1 MVCPSRQVAFHQQQG
16 RAMQHRNNLKQ
27 TTSLEDRLATFAKE
41 AREKAA
47 QLPPGLERTELLKK
61 AQRAET
67 TRPSDWTI
75 TSASR
80 PAKS

>member
-47 QLPPGLERTELLKK
+47 
-61 AQRAET
+61 
-67 TRPSDWTI
+67 
-75 TSASR
+75 
-80 PAKS
+80 